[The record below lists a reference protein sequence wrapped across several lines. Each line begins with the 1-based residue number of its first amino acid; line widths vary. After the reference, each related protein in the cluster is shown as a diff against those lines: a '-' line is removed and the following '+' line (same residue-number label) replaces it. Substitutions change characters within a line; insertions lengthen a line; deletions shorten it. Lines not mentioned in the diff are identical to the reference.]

1 VSYLGSYV
9 SSDGEE
15 YIVMEFLAHGSL
27 DNYIRKHKNEIKDI
41 DLLSMYVL
49 FVLMH

>member
-1 VSYLGSYV
+1 M

-27 DNYIRKHKNEIKDI
+27 DNYIRKNKHEIKDV

-49 FVLMH
+49 FVLIH